1 MNYNFF
7 QTNFHMPFFITFKN
21 CWVSSLINQQIGCF
35 GVNLF
40 FLFCGFVRRT
50 VKNSWSLTPPPRGKE
65 HLETK
70 GTKDK
75 RTELRTASSDRASV
89 FLKPLSHVMNAF
101 AVLMLLALPAELQ
114 AKSLEN
120 FRSHL
125 FTKCCF
131 VFHIMHS
138 T

>member
-1 MNYNFF
+1 MFRVLGVYNFD
-7 QTNFHMPFFITFKN
+7 
-21 CWVSSLINQQIGCF
+21 
-35 GVNLF
+35 
-40 FLFCGFVRRT
+40 
-50 VKNSWSLTPPPRGKE
+50 
-65 HLETK
+65 LETK

-114 AKSLEN
+114 AKSLEY

-125 FTKCCF
+125 FTK
-131 VFHIMHS
+131 
-138 T
+138 